1 MDTTPHPLSLPF
13 DGILERLGLKDSGV
27 APLDQVYSPLGGGEP
42 SGGGEP
48 APTSVLLGGE

>member
-13 DGILERLGLKDSGV
+13 DGILERLGLEDSGV